1 MHQVTDGTKQPLKA
15 FASSIQAISDSSS
28 CDALTTQLS
37 NPIQT
42 LRTATPSSLLLL

>member
-1 MHQVTDGTKQPLKA
+1 MYQVTDGTIQPLKS
-15 FASSIQAISDSSS
+15 FALSGQTISDSSS

-42 LRTATPSSLLLL
+42 FWTATSSSLLLL